1 MGCYPDLYNYLLGHR
16 YHIMRTLAFIA
27 ALIGVSLDVSGQ
39 PFRLPDPPTPEHAY
53 EQLLAVRCFAFGGV
67 GYAGVTSGGEI
78 AYRAIAG
85 STNAVALFSATLT
98 NGNVQAKLYGL
109 CGIREFAPG
118 TFESLAEPLRIAN
131 PKVETM
137 RGCVVHHE
145 FGTNVISRISSGYY
159 DVYLRSAKH

>member
-85 STNAVALFSATLT
+85 STNAVALFLKGVKPEWRLDKVTSFS
-98 NGNVQAKLYGL
+98 YIC
-109 CGIREFAPG
+109 CGAAF
-118 TFESLAEPLRIAN
+118 L
-131 PKVETM
+131 
-137 RGCVVHHE
+137 
-145 FGTNVISRISSGYY
+145 SS
-159 DVYLRSAKH
+159 DDEAD